1 MNNIRKHTGERIRQ
15 YRHSRNLTLQQ
26 LANSIHKSRSTVSK
40 YETGDLA
47 LDIETLAEIADIL
60 QVSPNQL
67 LDYQPPHKEPL
78 PDTTTGISP
87 FYQARRLYFYFFD
100 GRYQRLK
107 DGIIDI
113 TENQNRP
120 GHYEATLSISTISA
134 SGRSSEMYYSG
145 AVIYSDMLIRFEFN
159 NHFNALEKDLLYI
172 FNPLE
177 MCEETSGLLCG
188 ISSAD
193 LRPCAFKCLVT
204 LTPQEQTD
212 ALKNRLLL
220 TREDLKRCK
229 DLNMLLVDNL

>member
-1 MNNIRKHTGERIRQ
+1 MYNIRKHTGERIRQ
-15 YRHSRNLTLQQ
+15 YRHTRNLTLQQ
-26 LANSIHKSRSTVSK
+26 LADSIHKSRSTVSK
-40 YETGDLA
+40 YENGDLA
-47 LDIETLAEIADIL
+47 LDIETLAEIADVL

-67 LDYQPPHKEPL
+67 LDYQPPVRQSL
-78 PDTTTGISP
+78 PDTRTGISP
-87 FYQARRLYFYFFD
+87 FYQASRLFFYFFD

-113 TENQNRP
+113 TENQDHP
-120 GHYEATLSISTISA
+120 GTYEATLSISTVTA
-134 SGRSSEMYYSG
+134 NGRSSEMYYSG
-145 AVIYSDMLIRFEFN
+145 AVLYSDMLIRFEFN

-177 MCEETSGLLCG
+177 MRSETNGLLCG

-204 LTPQEQTD
+204 LAPQPHTD
-212 ALKNRLLL
+212 TLCDRLLL

-229 DLNMLLVDNL
+229 ELNMLLVDNL